1 MKALHLQM
9 PAFYRSA
16 KDEKSALLFWDGREM
31 RAGSILGYKCNQV
44 SSDFGKI
51 DKAAFS
57 EPLASSDF
65 SCRKI
70 LPVAINLA

>member
-1 MKALHLQM
+1 M
-9 PAFYRSA
+9 
-16 KDEKSALLFWDGREM
+16 W
-31 RAGSILGYKCNQV
+31 AGSIQGYKCNQV
-44 SSDFGKI
+44 ILDFGKI

-70 LPVAINLA
+70 ISVAINLAWDLWLTEFSG

>member
-1 MKALHLQM
+1 
-9 PAFYRSA
+9 
-16 KDEKSALLFWDGREM
+16 M
-31 RAGSILGYKCNQV
+31 RAGSFLGYKCNQV
-44 SSDFGKI
+44 SLDFGKI

-70 LPVAINLA
+70 LPVAINLAQDFWLTEFSG